1 MKYNATAME
10 QGNQKK
16 IKDQLI
22 EMESF
27 FTGDFTIRK
36 KKQAEEA
43 PTSSTAKKTVSIEND
58 SLDRIAREVEQCR
71 KCEIG
76 HTRTHGVPGE
86 GDPNARLV
94 FIGEAPGADE
104 DAQGRPFVG
113 RAGQLLEKMIAA
125 MGLRRED
132 VFITNVIK
140 SRPPGN
146 RDPKVEEIDNCWP
159 YLRRQLELIEPEII
173 VALGSHAART
183 LLKTD
188 RPIGQLRGHF
198 HEFRFSETKAPSKLM
213 PTYHPAYLLRNYT
226 PEARKKVWDDLQ
238 KVMKELGLKAPKGS
252 KIG

>member
-1 MKYNATAME
+1 ME
-10 QGNQKK
+10 QDKRKK

-36 KKQAEEA
+36 KKTAATEEPPQPA
-43 PTSSTAKKTVSIEND
+43 AGPKTAASPEGD
-58 SLDRIAREVEQCR
+58 SLERIAREVEKCR

-76 HTRTHGVPGE
+76 YTRTKGVPGE

-140 SRPPGN
+140 SRPPNN

-188 RPIGQLRGHF
+188 RPIGQLRGRF
-198 HEFRFSETKAPSKLM
+198 HEFRFSEARPPAKLM

-238 KVMKELGLKAPKGS
+238 KVMKELGLKAPKGG
-252 KIG
+252 KID